1 MGLSEFELVAPHNY
15 DVRDTV
21 EERKGLRLRPMLLL
35 VASNAASNISF
46 RFLSGQTGLHYSSHL

>member
-35 VASNAASNISF
+35 VASKISF